1 MLRPHSL
8 MVIELT
14 DPIFTLIVTLDKTSR
29 IRCIDD
35 MSSLKI
41 GIQWFCVYPSL
52 ASSMITI

>member
-14 DPIFTLIVTLDKTSR
+14 DPIFTLIVTLDKNSR

-41 GIQWFCVYPSL
+41 GI
-52 ASSMITI
+52 

>member
-14 DPIFTLIVTLDKTSR
+14 DPIFTLIVTPVKNSR

-41 GIQWFCVYPSL
+41 GIERFCVYPSL
-52 ASSMITI
+52 ASRMITI